1 MSLAGPIA
9 CALVGTWLLLTLV
22 YQYSPLQ
29 ARMAW
34 MAAWQLLPSWAF
46 FAPKPAYHD
55 VFLLVRALRE
65 DGSVGA
71 FRLVR
76 GPIERTWLHALWNP
90 EKRPQ
95 RVFQDAA
102 QSVRRLRRWAAS
114 EDVVMTSLPYLLLLH
129 HAVRHCQ
136 RDRGARALQFI
147 IVETS
152 GREEKR
158 LWISFVSGFH
168 RLSPDLGK
176 SDFNSA

>member
-9 CALVGTWLLLTLV
+9 CALVATWLLLTLV
-22 YQYSPLQ
+22 YQYNPLQ
-29 ARMAW
+29 VRMPR

-55 VFLLVRALRE
+55 VFLLARTLGE

-71 FRLVR
+71 FRVIR
-76 GPIERTWLHALWNP
+76 GPVERRLLHALWNP

-95 RVFQDAA
+95 RVLQDSA
-102 QSVRRLRRWAAS
+102 QAVRRLRRWAGS

-136 RDRGARALQFI
+136 GDRAARALQFI
-147 IVETS
+147 IVEAS

-168 RLSPDLGK
+168 RLLPDFRT
-176 SDFNSA
+176 SDFNSP